1 MEAYLQVGFLF
12 LFMFNLLTTNAMGT
26 TITIKLVESIDQK
39 PHAYVEINQVYG
51 CTDDNV
57 EESITVGKLIE
68 INSGKNTGEFSF
80 NLDELITKAQR

>member
-1 MEAYLQVGFLF
+1 
-12 LFMFNLLTTNAMGT
+12 MFNLLTTNTMGT

-51 CTDDNV
+51 YTDDNV
-57 EESITVGKLIE
+57 EKSVTVGKLIE

-80 NLDELITKAQR
+80 NLDELITEAQR

>member
-1 MEAYLQVGFLF
+1 
-12 LFMFNLLTTNAMGT
+12 MGT

-39 PHAYVEINQVYG
+39 PHAYVEINQVYS